1 MKDGWNEGRKEGK
14 KGGGKLTKYI
24 KIINWIA
31 KKKKKKSPEDS
42 SFVESLKSTKVHRN
56 VTQLVSPPRKEP
68 HHYAPSSAP
77 HLNISSAVAKEPVR
91 ITVEIVG
98 KLCVGRGKK

>member
-31 KKKKKKSPEDS
+31 KKKK
-42 SFVESLKSTKVHRN
+42 SLLK
-56 VTQLVSPPRKEP
+56 
-68 HHYAPSSAP
+68 
-77 HLNISSAVAKEPVR
+77 IAV
-91 ITVEIVG
+91 
-98 KLCVGRGKK
+98 LLSL